1 MSEPS
6 LSLGELSLTIERLPI
21 AGEFRI
27 ARGAKTHAEVLVAAI
42 TRGGVRGRGE
52 AVPYGRYGET
62 ASTVLALA
70 EAHAS
75 ALARVPDRSALRS
88 LLAAG
93 ALRNA
98 IDLALHDLEAR
109 LGAPSLPREER
120 VRSAL
125 TLSLA
130 APEAM
135 AQAAE
140 RCPGDLLKLK
150 LAGDGH
156 DAARLEAVHAARPDA
171 ELWLDANEGLDV
183 ARYEAIVPL
192 LERLPVVLLEQPFPA
207 ASDAVLRQ
215 VPRPVPICADESLHG
230 ETSFDALADRYDA
243 VNVKLDKSGGLTSA
257 LDHAH
262 AAREA
267 GLDVVVGCM
276 VASSLA
282 IAPAFALTPL
292 ADFVD
297 LDGALFL
304 AADREGGTQL
314 DEDGWLRAP
323 ARSLWAG

>member
-1 MSEPS
+1 MSDDRRTIGA
-6 LSLGELSLTIERLPI
+6 LSLAIERLPI

-27 ARGAKTHAEVLVAAI
+27 ARGAKTHAEVLVASI
-42 TRGGVRGRGE
+42 TRDGATGRGE

-62 ASTVLALA
+62 ASSVLALA
-70 EAHAS
+70 EAHAR
-75 ALARVPDRSALRS
+75 ALAPPPDRDALRS
-88 LLAAG
+88 LLPAG

-109 LGAPSLPREER
+109 LGRPSLPREER

-135 AQAAE
+135 AQAAA

-156 DAARLEAVHAARPDA
+156 DAARLEAVHAARPEA
-171 ELWLDANEGLDV
+171 ELWLDANEGLDE
-183 ARYEAIVPL
+183 ARYRAIVPL

-207 ASDAVLRQ
+207 ASDALLRQ

-230 ETSFDALADRYDA
+230 ETSLEALADRYDA

-257 LDHAH
+257 LAHAH
-262 AAREA
+262 TAREA

-304 AADREGGTQL
+304 QADREGGTRL
-314 DEDGWLRAP
+314 DEEGWLLAP
-323 ARSLWAG
+323 ARSLWRG